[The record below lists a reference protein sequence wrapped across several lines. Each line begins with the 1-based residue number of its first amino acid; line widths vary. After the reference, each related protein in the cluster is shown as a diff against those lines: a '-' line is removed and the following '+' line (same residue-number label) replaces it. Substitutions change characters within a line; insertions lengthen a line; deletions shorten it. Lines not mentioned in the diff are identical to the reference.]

1 MLRLRQ
7 SMPPDRVLYDKRGEK
22 IEKLIVI
29 YVTCGSD
36 EEAGKLSDGLLS
48 NRLAACVNIADVKSV
63 FEWKGKIEK
72 ENERLLI
79 IKSIRSNFD
88 KIEKYVRANHSYE
101 CPEIIAMDITAASEN
116 YASWVRSACLP
127 GKNIEDSGE
136 G

>member
-1 MLRLRQ
+1 MLGLRQ
-7 SMPPDRVLYDKRGEK
+7 SMPPDRVLYDKRGEE

-36 EEAGKLSDGLLS
+36 EEAEKLSNGLVS
-48 NRLAACVNIADVKSV
+48 TRLAACVNIADVKSV

-72 ENERLLI
+72 ESERLLI
-79 IKSIRSNFD
+79 IKSIHSNYEM
-88 KIEKYVRANHSYE
+88 IEKYIRANHSYE
-101 CPEIIAMDITAASEN
+101 CPEIIAMEVTAVSQD

-127 GKNIEDSGE
+127 EKDIKE

>member
-1 MLRLRQ
+1 M
-7 SMPPDRVLYDKRGEK
+7 
-22 IEKLIVI
+22 
-29 YVTCGSD
+29 TCGSD

-63 FEWKGKIEK
+63 FDWKGKIEK

-101 CPEIIAMDITAASEN
+101 CPEIIAMEATAASEN

-127 GKNIEDSGE
+127 EKDIKE